1 MSTRSRQLL
10 PPSLSFVRHVSQTVT
25 FTAMDISSSGGFSH
39 KQPSKVGKLIVP
51 ILKSPSHLGHSS
63 SRVNR
68 LYNEDK
74 YSANLLQVKESQI
87 FNFSIFDGHGGDQC
101 STYLAENLS
110 LALEDLDQL
119 VENDNDRQEL
129 FKKYAKN
136 VGGYWKRWYKHRD
149 NTVANWEKE
158 RIKLKN
164 FLSDDLAT
172 RVPLAFLNADYN
184 FFSKEQKSGSTCT
197 SALIETIY
205 SKPGT
210 FQPFF
215 ENYYFNRHT
224 ISRLSIGHLGDT
236 RAIVADK
243 NGLAHT
249 LTTDHHPLNP
259 IEAKRLRKY
268 AANFF
273 MTDSFGEERFVA
285 LANTR
290 AFGDVDYKE
299 VGVTAEPDF
308 NQYIIGDLDAIKQ
321 FLTPDEIEKYTIGG
335 LGGDESFLILC
346 SDGVTNILTD
356 QEIADIVLTHV
367 NLKGQTVATPQYCA
381 EQVIKFVEFVGGD
394 DNATCL
400 VIRLNGWGNWPIID
414 RTGELRQARLD
425 DYNPRG
431 ARG

>member
-1 MSTRSRQLL
+1 M
-10 PPSLSFVRHVSQTVT
+10 
-25 FTAMDISSSGGFSH
+25 
-39 KQPSKVGKLIVP
+39 
-51 ILKSPSHLGHSS
+51 
-63 SRVNR
+63 
-68 LYNEDK
+68 
-74 YSANLLQVKESQI
+74 
-87 FNFSIFDGHGGDQC
+87 
-101 STYLAENLS
+101 AENLS

-129 FKKYAKN
+129 FKQYAKN

-268 AANFF
+268 AANFY
-273 MTDSFGEERFVA
+273 DRLLWRRKVCCIS
-285 LANTR
+285 
-290 AFGDVDYKE
+290 K
-299 VGVTAEPDF
+299 
-308 NQYIIGDLDAIKQ
+308 
-321 FLTPDEIEKYTIGG
+321 
-335 LGGDESFLILC
+335 
-346 SDGVTNILTD
+346 
-356 QEIADIVLTHV
+356 H
-367 NLKGQTVATPQYCA
+367 
-381 EQVIKFVEFVGGD
+381 
-394 DNATCL
+394 TCF
-400 VIRLNGWGNWPIID
+400 W
-414 RTGELRQARLD
+414 
-425 DYNPRG
+425 
-431 ARG
+431 

>member
-1 MSTRSRQLL
+1 M
-10 PPSLSFVRHVSQTVT
+10 
-25 FTAMDISSSGGFSH
+25 
-39 KQPSKVGKLIVP
+39 
-51 ILKSPSHLGHSS
+51 GHST

-101 STYLAENLS
+101 STYLVENLS

-129 FKKYAKN
+129 FKQYAKN

-210 FQPFF
+210 FQPFLK
-215 ENYYFNRHT
+215 T
-224 ISRLSIGHLGDT
+224 IISIDT
-236 RAIVADK
+236 PFQV
-243 NGLAHT
+243 
-249 LTTDHHPLNP
+249 
-259 IEAKRLRKY
+259 KY
-268 AANFF
+268 W
-273 MTDSFGEERFVA
+273 SFG
-285 LANTR
+285 
-290 AFGDVDYKE
+290 
-299 VGVTAEPDF
+299 
-308 NQYIIGDLDAIKQ
+308 
-321 FLTPDEIEKYTIGG
+321 
-335 LGGDESFLILC
+335 
-346 SDGVTNILTD
+346 
-356 QEIADIVLTHV
+356 
-367 NLKGQTVATPQYCA
+367 
-381 EQVIKFVEFVGGD
+381 
-394 DNATCL
+394 
-400 VIRLNGWGNWPIID
+400 
-414 RTGELRQARLD
+414 
-425 DYNPRG
+425 
-431 ARG
+431 